1 MSYQDSTG
9 NITIDE
15 IAAQTDKNRINQAL
29 ASLENARNTV
39 KILAETATVGQGKTC
54 LAISEKSQELIV
66 KIDEMISRLYET
78 ENFITNTVNYYQAI
92 DEELRQNINSS
103 LQTFG

>member
-1 MSYQDSTG
+1 MAYQDSAG

-15 IAAQTDKNRINQAL
+15 IAAQADKNRINQAL

-39 KILAETATVGQGKTC
+39 KILSETAATGQGKTS

-78 ENFITNTVNYYQAI
+78 ENFITSTVNYYQAI